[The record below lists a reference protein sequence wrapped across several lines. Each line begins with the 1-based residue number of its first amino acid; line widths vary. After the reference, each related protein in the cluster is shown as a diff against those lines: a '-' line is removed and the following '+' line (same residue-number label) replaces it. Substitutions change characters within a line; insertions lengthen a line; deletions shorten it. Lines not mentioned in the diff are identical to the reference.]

1 MRFSLTL
8 VVAASLLSALPALAQ
23 DANHGPF
30 DVPTKVDVIKL
41 PVEQG
46 AEDSAPAITC
56 SRYADFMVKE
66 VDKGELG
73 ADKLALLPKDA
84 PCEETTVGEIIIKDD
99 MVGYYMEAKG
109 SYVFFTG
116 SDGYN
121 GGMPFVVIDAKTQKH
136 LFDDSFAL
144 DEDVKTATVE
154 GTKLTMTFKRVYTA
168 DCSLYEDKDGC
179 SDKVK
184 AATGLGKEVA
194 MPDCK
199 PIYDAYIKE
208 NPDYASD
215 AKTNPSV
222 MIYEAALVFDGTKA
236 AVTPVA
242 ANMASCVMAD

>member
-1 MRFSLTL
+1 MRFSPALA
-8 VVAASLLSALPALAQ
+8 VAASLFSALPSFAQ

-56 SRYADFMVKE
+56 SRYAEFMVKE

-84 PCEETTVGEIIIKDD
+84 PCEETTAGETVIKDD
-99 MVGYYMEAKG
+99 MAGYYMEAKG
-109 SYVFFTG
+109 NYVFFTTA
-116 SDGYN
+116 DGYN
-121 GGMPFVVIDAKTQKH
+121 GGMQFVVIDAKTQKH

-144 DEDVKTATVE
+144 DEDVKTATIE
-154 GTKLTMTFKRVYTA
+154 GTKLTLGFKRVFTA
-168 DCSLYEDKDGC
+168 DCSLYDDTNGC
-179 SDKVK
+179 GDKVK
-184 AATGLGKEVA
+184 AATGLGKDIA

-199 PIYDAYIKE
+199 PVYDAYIKD

-215 AKTNPSV
+215 TKANPSV
-222 MIYEAALVFDGTKA
+222 IIYEASLIYDGTKA

-242 ANMASCVMAD
+242 GATASCALAD

>member
-1 MRFSLTL
+1 MRLSLALAMT
-8 VVAASLLSALPALAQ
+8 AFLLNSLPAIAQ
-23 DANHGPF
+23 EANHGPF
-30 DVPTKVDVIKL
+30 DIPTKVDVVKL
-41 PVEQG
+41 PIEQG
-46 AEDSAPAITC
+46 AEDAAPAITC

-84 PCEETTVGEIIIKDD
+84 PCEETTAGEIIIKDD

-109 SYVFFTG
+109 NYVFFTG

-154 GTKLTMTFKRVYTA
+154 GSKLTLGFKRVYTA
-168 DCSLYEDKDGC
+168 DCSLYEDTNGC
-179 SDKVK
+179 ADKVK
-184 AATGLGKEVA
+184 TATGLGKDIA

-199 PIYDAYIKE
+199 PIYEIYMKE

-222 MIYEAALVFDGTKA
+222 IIYEATLVYDGSKA
-236 AVTPVA
+236 VVTPVA
-242 ANMASCVMAD
+242 GTTASCVMAD